1 MQHLHTMYLNVD
13 KYFLYFL
20 TRRPHPVSVRIS
32 EHFQYKQIKDI
43 RGKHQLSELI
53 SVASVVL
60 KVHNSELTLH
70 FFLCVSVC
78 TVPITH
84 II

>member
-1 MQHLHTMYLNVD
+1 MYMNVD

-20 TRRPHPVSVRIS
+20 THRPHPVAVRIS
-32 EHFQYKQIKDI
+32 EHFQYKQKKDT

-60 KVHNSELTLH
+60 KVHNSELT
-70 FFLCVSVC
+70 
-78 TVPITH
+78 
-84 II
+84 